1 MVKLSKASREVAR
14 GNYSITVED
23 PSKLEE
29 VQTTLRNF
37 NALVREMNRINN
49 VTNDF
54 VSSVSH
60 EFKTP
65 LTAIEG
71 YAMLLQD
78 TGLTQAER
86 DEYLDKILYTRTAS
100 PRSSATSSCS
110 QSSRISRFPTSAARS
125 ASMSSCGRPL

>member
-1 MVKLSKASREVAR
+1 
-14 GNYSITVED
+14 
-23 PSKLEE
+23 
-29 VQTTLRNF
+29 
-37 NALVREMNRINN
+37 MNRINN

-78 TGLTQAER
+78 TGLTAER
-86 DEYLDKILYTRTAS
+86 DEYLDKILYNTHAS
-100 PRSSATSSCS
+100 HARRQHPHA
-110 QSSRISRFPTSAARS
+110 QSSNVAF
-125 ASMSSCGRPL
+125 RPAYVPPR

>member
-1 MVKLSKASREVAR
+1 
-14 GNYSITVED
+14 
-23 PSKLEE
+23 
-29 VQTTLRNF
+29 
-37 NALVREMNRINN
+37 MNRINN

-86 DEYLDKILYTRTAS
+86 DEYLDKILLTRTAF
-100 PRSSATSSCS
+100 
-110 QSSRISRFPTSAARS
+110 SRCRQ
-125 ASMSSCGRPL
+125 